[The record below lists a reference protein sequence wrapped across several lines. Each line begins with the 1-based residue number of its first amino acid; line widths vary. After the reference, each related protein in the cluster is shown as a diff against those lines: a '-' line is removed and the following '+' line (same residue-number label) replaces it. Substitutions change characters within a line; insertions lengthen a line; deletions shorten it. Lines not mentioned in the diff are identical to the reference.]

1 MNYYY
6 LVFLILLIFSGMF
19 FSNVVNKISG
29 FFVSGLGIVAL
40 TAYLYYTYFKDT
52 GNDVDE
58 WPNESYLRDGGAQ
71 CPNYWKMV
79 PGRQDDA
86 EVKCIY
92 VGENINIQ
100 QPCYDSKDGN
110 GSDVKYYKSFTRAN
124 IKYPLQISKDREEW
138 LNSCKYELKESS
150 NSFIKPPWVEYDI

>member
-6 LVFLILLIFSGMF
+6 LIFLILLIFSGMF

-40 TAYLYYTYFKDT
+40 TAYLYYTYVKDT
-52 GNDVDE
+52 GEIVDE

-71 CPNYWKMV
+71 CPNYWKME
-79 PGRQDDA
+79 PGRQDSE

-92 VGENINIQ
+92 VGPEINMSDA
-100 QPCYDSKDGN
+100 CYD
-110 GSDVKYYKSFTRAN
+110 GSRSENTHKSFTRAN
-124 IKYPLQISKDREEW
+124 VKYPLQISKDRESW
-138 LNSCKYELKESS
+138 MDNCTYHYPGKQNY
-150 NSFIKPPWVEYDI
+150 KPPWVEYDI